1 MEKLIN
7 ELIDW
12 LKDDNATK
20 DLPCHFRNEL
30 QSRLDVIETRRQL
43 DYAGKKATT
52 LEDILKDTARRSGIS
67 VDVLKSKYRGGEV
80 VRFRYFFFKRAKT
93 KTKQSLSVIGRMVNR
108 DHATV
113 LHGIDKVDNEL
124 LPHTTLMI
132 EYLKFWDEYQ
142 EPEVKIGY
150 DSMPRVERVVRRE
163 FETAGYMPFMGYVT
177 R

>member
-7 ELIDW
+7 KMRRKLFAEGYVPPVKTFLIH
-12 LKDDNATK
+12 KTV
-20 DLPCHFRNEL
+20 E
-30 QSRLDVIETRRQL
+30 RL
-43 DYAGKKATT
+43 TT
-52 LEDILKDTARRSGIS
+52 LEDIINGITKRSGFT
-67 VDVLKSKYRGGEV
+67 LEQLRSKCRDQELV
-80 VRFRYFFFKRAKT
+80 KCRYFFFKRART

-113 LHGIDKVDNEL
+113 LHGIDKVDTEL

-142 EPEVKIGY
+142 ESEVVKPEVKIGY
-150 DSMPRVERVVRRE
+150 DSMPRIEKVVRRE
-163 FETAGYMPFMGYVT
+163 FETAGYMPLMGYVT